1 MNSTKTK
8 ACTTDRR
15 GAGAGTSA
23 VTHVPFKEKVFLY
36 VGSSKD
42 PEERKPESIQTQ
54 GDRIFPDN
62 ATAAGDL
69 QWVAHELFSIC
80 CMSDENLRMLQAIGF
95 EWFRTTYVGSHLTC
109 NKY

>member
-1 MNSTKTK
+1 MCKI
-8 ACTTDRR
+8 
-15 GAGAGTSA
+15 
-23 VTHVPFKEKVFLY
+23 L

-80 CMSDENLRMLQAIGF
+80 CMSDENLRMLSETIQSQLPA
-95 EWFRTTYVGSHLTC
+95 TYVGSHLTC